1 MFRQRILVA
10 YTHEVASGKL
20 GQPRRP
26 AGGRPTKKRKEKP
39 IGALVLTAPPTG
51 DRGPCLNGK
60 FRVEMNHVSRR
71 GRDHMSCP
79 WPLVPP
85 PAQRSL
91 EEEAAQVLAVRR
103 LLDRPRAPLAGG
115 ARLLPALQQVL
126 VPGLHGPPVRVA
138 ERLRLVR
145 LRVQVDVRRVDAVR
159 VLVLG
164 VVVLPGVVLRV
175 PAVPRLVDL
184 DVVVP
189 DVLVQDGPEDEGGE
203 DRGPEQRPDQDGEG
217 LLADQVPGGPH
228 LGDEVGELG
237 PPDHRPADHPPRFPH
252 VERAQDLRHDAGP
265 DAHDGALP
273 EGLDGEELLDGDG
286 EGDRA
291 AEEDADHPRRQP
303 LRLLHPDA
311 GSVVLRLEAGEGH
324 AGDEAAPEVGAAEV
338 GDQAVPDEQEQH
350 AQEEELVGAAE
361 LGLPLLLRHV
371 GEDVLLQELGPELH
385 REEDRE
391 AHEGDPDDGGEER
404 VREVEV
410 AVPDAED
417 DVEEDQR
424 QDVVHERRR
433 HDRLP
438 ELLAQHARLAQEAQR
453 DADARGRQ
461 RRARDEGVGHD
472 GVPERHHQEGP
483 RDQRPERAE
492 HRDDAGP
499 RPHDLRHLEVEV
511 HAALED
517 HHGHADV
524 PHQREDLGRLL
535 AVTGEV
541 LHARADQ
548 ALLVGIVLEV
558 VPVVVV
564 TAVAVVC
571 LVVAGLQDDV
581 TVEGLRERP
590 VVLHSGAQRP
600 QAALGLAINV
610 PAELAV
616 DILGAH
622 EANDAGAQNHSNGNL
637 GNDGRDP
644 QRL

>member
-164 VVVLPGVVLRV
+164 VVVLPGVVLVV
-175 PAVPRLVDL
+175 PAVARLVDL
-184 DVVVP
+184 DVVLLDVP
-189 DVLVQDGPEDEGGE
+189 VQDEPEDEGGE
-203 DRGPEQRPDQDGEG
+203 DGGPEERPDQDGEG
-217 LLADQVPGGPH
+217 LLGDQVPRGPH
-228 LGDEVGELG
+228 LGDQVRELG
-237 PPDHRPADHPPRFPH
+237 APDHRPADDELRLAH
-252 VERAQDLRHDAGP
+252 VEGAEHLREDARP
-265 DAHDGALP
+265 DAHEGADQ
-273 EGLDGEELLDGDG
+273 EGVDREELLDGDR
-286 EGDRA
+286 EGDGA

-338 GDQAVPDEQEQH
+338 GDQAVGDEHEQH
-350 AQEEELVGAAE
+350 AEEEELVLPAQ
-361 LGLPLLLRHV
+361 LKVPLLLRHV
-371 GEDVLLQELGPELH
+371 ADDEVLQEPGPEHH
-385 REEDRE
+385 READRE
-391 AHEGDPDDGGEER
+391 DHEGDPEDGRQEGALEA
-404 VREVEV
+404 EV

-417 DVEEDQR
+417 DVEEHQG
-424 QDVVHERRR
+424 QDVVHEGRG
-433 HDRLP
+433 HDGLP
-438 ELLAQHARLAQEAQR
+438 ELLAQDPRLAQEPQR

-461 RRARDEGVGHD
+461 GRARHQRVRHEGVPVDHRQGPAHD
-472 GVPERHHQEGP
+472 QGAN
-483 RDQRPERAE
+483 RADDG
-492 HRDDAGP
+492 DDAGP